1 MTLSCILKRSISL
14 YQHRVR
20 STELLMSPLDNRE
33 YVLTFSKKRHKQ
45 PVEFWSKL
53 KTSYTRKTK

>member
-1 MTLSCILKRSISL
+1 MTPSCILRKSISL

-33 YVLTFSKKRHKQ
+33 YDLTFGIGDINSPLSWRQ
-45 PVEFWSKL
+45 P
-53 KTSYTRKTK
+53 

>member
-1 MTLSCILKRSISL
+1 MTLRYNLMKSISL

-33 YVLTFSKKRHKQ
+33 YDLTFGIGDINS
-45 PVEFWSKL
+45 PLS
-53 KTSYTRKTK
+53 